1 MADRVT
7 IICDGAPAAIGPYVQ
22 GVKLGEWMFLS
33 GQIPLDAKSMT
44 LLEGDIAEQTHLVL
58 KNITAIL
65 ESCGTSLGSVVK
77 TTCFLDDMNDFA
89 EFNKVYAEYFN
100 YNPPARSTVEVAKL
114 PMGAK
119 VEIECIVHLNVKQ
132 DMGAASGSL
141 L

>member
-1 MADRVT
+1 MSERVT
-7 IICDGAPAAIGPYVQ
+7 IVCDDAPKAIGPYAQ
-22 GVKLGEWMFLS
+22 GVKLGQWMFLS
-33 GQIPLDAKSMT
+33 GQIPLDPKSMT
-44 LLEGDIAEQTHLVL
+44 LLEGGIAEQTHLVL

-65 ESCGTSLGSVVK
+65 QSCGSSLGSVVK

-119 VEIECIVHLNVKQ
+119 VEIECIVHVTQMQ
-132 DMGAASGSL
+132 DAGASGSFL
-141 L
+141 